1 MTAIATKESGNQLAQ
16 AELTRDKPLYVPRF
30 DIWETDEELVLCGD
44 MPGVKP
50 EDVDIRFENRELV
63 IHGRIESRN
72 EQARF
77 VYQEYGIGDF
87 HRSFTIGEMVDST
100 KIAANMRDGVLTLHL
115 PKTDQMK
122 PRRIKVASQ

>member
-1 MTAIATKESGNQLAQ
+1 MTALTTKQDGNQLAQ
-16 AELTRDKPLYVPRF
+16 AELTRDRPLYAPRF
-30 DIWETDEELVLCGD
+30 DIWETDDELTLCGD

-63 IHGRIESRN
+63 IHGRVEPRN
-72 EQARF
+72 EQAGF
-77 VYQEYGIGDF
+77 IYQEYGIGDY
-87 HRSFTIGEMVDST
+87 HRSFTIGEIVDST
-100 KIAANMRDGVLTLHL
+100 KIAANMRDGVLTIHL

>member
-87 HRSFTIGEMVDST
+87 HRSFVIGEMVDST

-115 PKTDQMK
+115 PKSDQMK